1 MRHFRLSNLP
11 HHGFVTNQTLR
22 GIIDEIQFKIRDKM
36 CFVAPPA
43 RSRPLQNVL
52 VRAKPRHPRYDKTE
66 PNTESKGDESHMS
79 KSEKRN
85 RTALLPS
92 VRCLPEEKEAIQ
104 EKAKVAGLSLG
115 EFLRRSALGRRID
128 AQCDT
133 EMIMELRRLGGLQKH
148 LFKEGEGLM
157 SKEYSQVLV
166 ALQNALLRVGRG

>member
-1 MRHFRLSNLP
+1 MFCSTACTQSVPTKHP
-11 HHGFVTNQTLR
+11 GQ
-22 GIIDEIQFKIRDKM
+22 GE
-36 CFVAPPA
+36 APT
-43 RSRPLQNVL
+43 
-52 VRAKPRHPRYDKTE
+52 PRVSENPD
-66 PNTESKGDESHMS
+66 NTEKKVARKAQMS

-104 EKAKVAGLSLG
+104 EKAKAAGLSLG

-128 AQCDT
+128 AQSDT

-148 LFKEGEGLM
+148 LFKEGNGVL

-166 ALQNALLRVGRG
+166 ALQKALLRVGQG

>member
-1 MRHFRLSNLP
+1 MFCS
-11 HHGFVTNQTLR
+11 TACTQS
-22 GIIDEIQFKIRDKM
+22 
-36 CFVAPPA
+36 APTK
-43 RSRPLQNVL
+43 LL
-52 VRAKPRHPRYDKTE
+52 VRAKPRHPSADKTQE
-66 PNTESKGDESHMS
+66 RHQKKDPQTQMS

-104 EKAKVAGLSLG
+104 EKAKAAGLSLG

-133 EMIMELRRLGGLQKH
+133 DMIMELRRLGGLQKH
-148 LFKEGEGLM
+148 LFKEGNGVL

-166 ALQNALLRVGRG
+166 ALQKALLRVGQG

>member
-1 MRHFRLSNLP
+1 
-11 HHGFVTNQTLR
+11 
-22 GIIDEIQFKIRDKM
+22 M

-52 VRAKPRHPRYDKTE
+52 VRAKPRHPGYDET
-66 PNTESKGDESHMS
+66 PTNTERKGEQTTMS

-92 VRCLPEEKEAIQ
+92 IRCLPEEKEAIQ
-104 EKAKVAGLSLG
+104 EKAKAAGLSLG
-115 EFLRRSALGRRID
+115 EFMRRCALGRRIN

-148 LFKEGEGLM
+148 LFKEGDGVL
-157 SKEYSQVLV
+157 SKEYSEVLV
-166 ALQNALLRVGRG
+166 ALQKALLRVGQG

>member
-1 MRHFRLSNLP
+1 
-11 HHGFVTNQTLR
+11 
-22 GIIDEIQFKIRDKM
+22 
-36 CFVAPPA
+36 
-43 RSRPLQNVL
+43 
-52 VRAKPRHPRYDKTE
+52 
-66 PNTESKGDESHMS
+66 MS

-104 EKAKVAGLSLG
+104 EKAKAAGLSLG

-148 LFKEGEGLM
+148 LFKEGNGLL

-166 ALQNALLRVGRG
+166 ALQKALLRVGQG

>member
-1 MRHFRLSNLP
+1 
-11 HHGFVTNQTLR
+11 
-22 GIIDEIQFKIRDKM
+22 M

-43 RSRPLQNVL
+43 RSHSLQNIFGQGEAPTPL
-52 VRAKPRHPRYDKTE
+52 SSHPDRHQDKALQTL
-66 PNTESKGDESHMS
+66 MS

-85 RTALLPS
+85 RTAFLPS

-104 EKAKVAGLSLG
+104 EKAKAAGLSLG

-148 LFKEGEGLM
+148 LFKEGDGVL

-166 ALQNALLRVGRG
+166 ALQKALMRVGKG

>member
-1 MRHFRLSNLP
+1 MGQDVFCSTACTQSVPTKL
-11 HHGFVTNQTLR
+11 
-22 GIIDEIQFKIRDKM
+22 
-36 CFVAPPA
+36 
-43 RSRPLQNVL
+43 L
-52 VRAKPRHPRYDKTE
+52 VRAKPRHPESVKPPD
-66 PNTESKGDESHMS
+66 NTEKKVARQAQMS

-104 EKAKVAGLSLG
+104 EKAKAAGLSLG

-148 LFKEGEGLM
+148 LFKEGNGVL

-166 ALQNALLRVGRG
+166 ALQKALLRVGQG